1 MQGRYAVRVAELS
14 QRSGVPVPTIKFYLR
29 EGLLPPGELTSRNQ
43 AQYDQRHLH
52 RIRLIRAMTELA
64 QVPLAGVREVLAALD
79 SDGLSMHDRMG
90 HVHRAITPGRRVSPD
105 DTDRAAAAEQVGEL
119 LSRRGWTVSDDA
131 PALATLVEA
140 VAMMRSLGQEH
151 LLGHLDEYAEQAE
164 RIADLEVAAVSSRP
178 DPDRLA
184 ESVVIGTVVGE
195 SIVTALRLLAQE
207 DASARRLGG
216 G

>member
-1 MQGRYAVRVAELS
+1 VRVAELS
-14 QRSGVPVPTIKFYLR
+14 QRSGVPVPTIKYYLR

-43 AQYDQRHLH
+43 AQYGEQHLH
-52 RIRLIRAMTELA
+52 RLRLIRAMTELA

-79 SDGLSMHDRMG
+79 SDALSMHDRIG

-105 DTDRAAAAEQVGEL
+105 DTARAAAAEQVAEL
-119 LSRRGWTVSDDA
+119 VRRRGWSVEDDA

-151 LLGHLDEYAEQAE
+151 LLGHLDAYAEQAE
-164 RIADLEVAAVSSRP
+164 RLADLEVAAVSSRP

-184 ESVVIGTVVGE
+184 ESVVIGTIVGE